1 MRLIFLTVVVML
13 AFAGNS
19 VLNRL
24 AVGAGDIGAMS
35 FAQIRLASGVVML
48 VVLCRWRKQSL
59 SQPVKMSLLGGGS
72 LTLYMIGFSLAY
84 RSLDAGLGALI
95 LFGVVQITMFGWGA
109 LRGSVVAPGQVLGAA
124 LAFGGLAYVLWPAG
138 SAQVPLIGAAFM
150 AAAGLGWAIYSLLG
164 RQVQS
169 PLAATTVNFM
179 WATGMVLPLTWVLA
193 EPEAISVP
201 GAGLAIVSGA
211 VTSGLGYA
219 LWYRVLPQL
228 QPAVAATVQLSV
240 PVIAMLAGVIGLG
253 EILSPQLLIGTLAVL
268 GGIALVIT
276 LAQRTPS

>member
-1 MRLIFLTVVVML
+1 MRLILLTFVVML

-19 VLNRL
+19 ILNRL
-24 AVGAGDIGAMS
+24 AVGAGDIDAMS
-35 FAQIRLASGVVML
+35 FAQIRLAAGVVML
-48 VVLCRWRKQSL
+48 LVLCRQRQQSL
-59 SQPVKMSLLGGGS
+59 SQPLRMSLLGGGS
-72 LTLYMIGFSLAY
+72 LALYMIGFSLAY

-95 LFGVVQITMFGWGA
+95 LFGIVQITMFGWGA
-109 LRGSVVAPGQVLGAA
+109 LRGSVVAPGQILGA
-124 LAFGGLAYVLWPAG
+124 LMAFGGLAYVLWPSG
-138 SAQVPLIGAAFM
+138 TVQVSLIGAAFM

-169 PLAATTVNFM
+169 PLAATTVNFI
-179 WATGMVLPLTWVLA
+179 WATVMVLPLTVWLA
-193 EPEAISVP
+193 DPAAISVV

-219 LWYRVLPQL
+219 LWYQVLPRL

-240 PVIAMLAGVIGLG
+240 PVIAMLIGVVGLG
-253 EILSPQLLIGTLAVL
+253 EVLSLQRFIGTMAVL

-276 LAQRTPS
+276 LAPRAVK

>member
-1 MRLIFLTVVVML
+1 MRLVFLTLVVML

-19 VLNRL
+19 ILNRL
-24 AVGAGDIGAMS
+24 AVGAGDIGAMG
-35 FAQIRLASGVVML
+35 FAQIRLAAGVVML
-48 VVLCRWRKQSL
+48 VVLCRWRQQRL

-72 LTLYMIGFSLAY
+72 LALYMIGFSLAY

-109 LRGSVVAPGQVLGAA
+109 LRGSVVAPGQVLGAL
-124 LAFGGLAYVLWPAG
+124 LAFGGLAYVLWPTG

-179 WATGMVLPLTWVLA
+179 WATVMVLPLTWLLA
-193 EPEAISVP
+193 DPVAISVR

-253 EILSPQLLIGTLAVL
+253 EILSPQLIIGTLAVL

-276 LAQRTPS
+276 LAPRRRG

>member
-1 MRLIFLTVVVML
+1 MRLIFLTFVVML

-19 VLNRL
+19 ILNRL
-24 AVGAGDIGAMS
+24 AVGAGDIDAMS
-35 FAQIRLASGVVML
+35 FAQIRLAAGVVML
-48 VVLCRWRKQSL
+48 LVLCRQRQQSL
-59 SQPVKMSLLGGGS
+59 SQPVRMSLLGGGS
-72 LTLYMIGFSLAY
+72 LALYMIGFSLAY

-95 LFGVVQITMFGWGA
+95 LFGIVQITMFGWGA
-109 LRGSVVAPGQVLGAA
+109 LRGSVVAPGQILGA
-124 LAFGGLAYVLWPAG
+124 LMAFGGLAYVLWPSG
-138 SAQVPLIGAAFM
+138 TVQVPLVGAAFM

-169 PLAATTVNFM
+169 PLAATTVNFI
-179 WATGMVLPLTWVLA
+179 WATVMVLPLTVWLA
-193 EPEAISVP
+193 DPAAISVV

-219 LWYRVLPQL
+219 LWYQVLPRL

-240 PVIAMLAGVIGLG
+240 PVIAMLIGVVGLG
-253 EILSPQLLIGTLAVL
+253 EVMSLQLLIGTMAVL

-276 LAQRTPS
+276 LAPRAAK